1 MNNFWHIVVLVLA
14 LIALYLLLSSSNT
27 VPVLQ
32 TAAGGSINGI
42 KALQGR

>member
-27 VPVLQ
+27 VPVFQ
-32 TAAGGSINGI
+32 TVAGGSINGI